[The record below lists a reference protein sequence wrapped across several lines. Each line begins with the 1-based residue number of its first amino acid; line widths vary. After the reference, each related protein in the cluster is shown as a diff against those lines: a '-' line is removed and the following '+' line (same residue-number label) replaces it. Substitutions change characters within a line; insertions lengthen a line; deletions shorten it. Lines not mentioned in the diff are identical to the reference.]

1 MSLFY
6 IIHKNIMRCNITMIE
21 IKGLQKSFD
30 DLMVLENIDLQI
42 NDGEIYGLVGR
53 SGAGKSTLLRCIN
66 GLETYTEGS
75 IKVDNTEVKDLSVKE
90 MRDFRKNVSMIFQH
104 FPMLSRKTVSEN
116 IAFPMRCWK
125 YDKKVIDQRVHE
137 LAELVGISDKL
148 KQRPGQLSGGQKQR
162 VAIARALSME
172 PKILLSDEATS
183 ALDPVTTRSILKLLR
198 DINEKLGIT
207 IIVVTHQMSVIKD
220 ICEKVTLLDK
230 GKLVVSGKVDEMFL
244 NQPEELKTFLG
255 EEQIQIK
262 DGGVNVQIMLSEDT
276 GSSLIIS
283 QMSRDLG
290 IDLKIVNGEMERYR
304 DKYLGSLI
312 INFPDEHQK
321 EVEQYLENTDV
332 IWRYYESREV

>member
-1 MSLFY
+1 
-6 IIHKNIMRCNITMIE
+6 MIE

-53 SGAGKSTLLRCIN
+53 SGAGESTLLRCIN

-104 FPMLSRKTVSEN
+104 FPMLSRKTVYEN